1 MAETRS
7 KLAADMPRPDIKD
20 NLEIQARRPMAT
32 DKETHETMPK
42 DSEA

>member
-20 NLEIQARRPMAT
+20 NLEIQARRPT
-32 DKETHETMPK
+32 DKEKHETMPK